1 MVTISGKVFIIIAIK
16 KHLFF
21 FLYQKEIFESR
32 WKIFRRRK
40 IAIVMVCQDITNRKR
55 DQKVSKYVKTFVY
68 KLNSIRLKTLRWRFS
83 KANL

>member
-21 FLYQKEIFESR
+21 FLYQKKIEIFESR
-32 WKIFRRRK
+32 WK